1 LRKIIER
8 VKALPGVVAS
18 AETWMLPP
26 DDAIWSEITIPGKVH
41 SEQWDAN
48 TNLCSEDYSQT
59 LGLVLQ
65 KGRLLS
71 TDDVESARHVAV
83 VNQTLVRR
91 FFGKDDPIGQRIK
104 FNQFDNLPNTPHDAY
119 FEIVGVVGD
128 YRNAGLKR
136 QPAPEALLPYTI
148 SAFGVP
154 NILARTELHP
164 NLLLKSVYRVVWDV
178 DPQVGVDMSGSLEN
192 LLDEYDYQEP
202 RFEFAFVSTFAGIG
216 LLLVVIGIYSV
227 MSYTVALRT
236 HEIGIRTA
244 LGAQSGTIIRMVL
257 KRGLGLVTGGVLV
270 GVPVSLGLTRFIAS
284 QIWDVSATDPW
295 TFVSVVF
302 GVLVVGLLACSVP
315 ARRAAQVD
323 PLITLRYE

>member
-1 LRKIIER
+1 
-8 VKALPGVVAS
+8 
-18 AETWMLPP
+18 
-26 DDAIWSEITIPGKVH
+26 
-41 SEQWDAN
+41 
-48 TNLCSEDYSQT
+48 
-59 LGLVLQ
+59 
-65 KGRLLS
+65 
-71 TDDVESARHVAV
+71 
-83 VNQTLVRR
+83 
-91 FFGKDDPIGQRIK
+91 
-104 FNQFDNLPNTPHDAY
+104 
-119 FEIVGVVGD
+119 
-128 YRNAGLKR
+128 
-136 QPAPEALLPYTI
+136 
-148 SAFGVP
+148 
-154 NILARTELHP
+154 
-164 NLLLKSVYRVVWDV
+164 
-178 DPQVGVDMSGSLEN
+178 MSGSLGN

-257 KRGLGLVTGGVLV
+257 KRGLGLVTVGVLV